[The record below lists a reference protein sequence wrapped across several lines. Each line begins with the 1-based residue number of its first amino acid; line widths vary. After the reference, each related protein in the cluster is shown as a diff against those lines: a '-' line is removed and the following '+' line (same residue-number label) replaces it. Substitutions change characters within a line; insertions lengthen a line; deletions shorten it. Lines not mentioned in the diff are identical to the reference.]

1 MSKKPNLKLV
11 VNNRFPVEREAEN
24 ECETEDEEIKINWW
38 STLTWHTKIQIFVFC
53 VLITAFVTGIA
64 LHLLDV
70 SRVGTPLWMLSSFC
84 LFLIWVLEY
93 WKRMDTDHIKGY

>member
-1 MSKKPNLKLV
+1 MENNQKLKLV
-11 VNNRFPVEREAEN
+11 VNNKFPVQRAAEN
-24 ECETEDEEIKINWW
+24 ERETENDTYKINWW

-53 VLITAFVTGIA
+53 VLITAFVMGIA

-70 SRVGTPLWMLSSFC
+70 SRIDTPLWMLSSFC

-93 WKRMDTDHIKGY
+93 WKRMDTDHIKGF